1 MRCHEAIPDL
11 PSSPWEP
18 KRHFKNIVRRYIV
31 GKQITS
37 HVMNISNTEH
47 LVIYFAEFFSLLSQK
62 QKVICGTPLNRQCLF
77 SK

>member
-18 KRHFKNIVRRYIV
+18 KPHFKNIVRRYIV
-31 GKQITS
+31 GKQIAS
-37 HVMNISNTEH
+37 RVMNISNTEH
-47 LVIYFAEFFSLLSQK
+47 FAIYFTEIFSLAIQK
-62 QKVICGTPLNRQCLF
+62 QKIICGTPLNWQYLF